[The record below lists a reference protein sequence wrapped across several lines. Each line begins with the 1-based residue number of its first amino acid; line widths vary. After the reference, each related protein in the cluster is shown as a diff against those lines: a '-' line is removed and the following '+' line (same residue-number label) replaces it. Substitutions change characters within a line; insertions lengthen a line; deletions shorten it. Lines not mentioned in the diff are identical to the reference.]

1 MTDVARHELET
12 ICDVIQK
19 TLDIER
25 IYLFGSYAYGVP
37 QADSDYDIYVVIPD
51 DGPRPITAMGNI
63 RKALLPIQARPL
75 DVLVGYSSVFEKRT
89 HWPSSL
95 EREIAK
101 KGVLLYGRN
110 YSEQQRMA

>member
-1 MTDVARHELET
+1 MTDAARQELET
-12 ICDVIQK
+12 ICGAIQK
-19 TLDIER
+19 TLDIEK

-51 DGPRPITAMGNI
+51 NRPRPITAMGNI

-75 DVLVGYSSVFEKRT
+75 DVLLGYSSIFEKRK

-95 EREIAK
+95 EREVAR

-110 YSEQQRMA
+110 YSE